1 MIKERKHTTGENRM
15 GLYEALLRAAE
26 QRPEQRAFS
35 GPGLGTE
42 GVSYGALHAR
52 AGRWA
57 AGLQALGVG
66 PGDRVLVQAEKSLE
80 VVVLYL
86 ATLRAGACYVPLNT
100 AYTVK
105 EMAYFFADAAPT
117 VAVLPAP
124 EALAAHADGCRCLT
138 LDALVVQ
145 LEEER
150 EALPPVPR
158 CLEDLAAILYTS
170 GTTGRS
176 KGAMLS
182 QGNLLSNAQ
191 ALRSLW
197 GWQADDV
204 LVHSLPIYHVHGLFV
219 ALHCAML
226 EPSEVHFLPRFSPEA
241 VLDALPGATVFMGV
255 PTHYVR
261 LLDKSGL
268 SAEASAG
275 MRLWVSGSAP
285 LRPETHGAFE
295 ARTGHQILERYGM
308 SEAGM
313 ITSNPLKGARVP
325 GTVGFVLPEGEVRLR
340 SEEGEPVPEG
350 AVGVLEIRGPNV
362 FSGYW
367 RQPEKTAESF
377 REGWFITG
385 DMAQID
391 ETGRVSI
398 VGRHKDLVISGGLN
412 VYPREVESVLDT
424 LPGIEE
430 SAVFGVPHWD
440 FGEAVV
446 AAVVL
451 EEDTYPGDAAT
462 LAALREALAAF
473 KVPKA
478 LFPMAALPRNTMG
491 KVQKNQLR
499 ADYAHSFS
507 GEGGGAS

>member
-1 MIKERKHTTGENRM
+1 
-15 GLYEALLRAAE
+15 
-26 QRPEQRAFS
+26 
-35 GPGLGTE
+35 
-42 GVSYGALHAR
+42 
-52 AGRWA
+52 
-57 AGLQALGVG
+57 
-66 PGDRVLVQAEKSLE
+66 
-80 VVVLYL
+80 
-86 ATLRAGACYVPLNT
+86 
-100 AYTVK
+100 
-105 EMAYFFADAAPT
+105 
-117 VAVLPAP
+117 
-124 EALAAHADGCRCLT
+124 
-138 LDALVVQ
+138 
-145 LEEER
+145 
-150 EALPPVPR
+150 
-158 CLEDLAAILYTS
+158 
-170 GTTGRS
+170 
-176 KGAMLS
+176 
-182 QGNLLSNAQ
+182 
-191 ALRSLW
+191 
-197 GWQADDV
+197 
-204 LVHSLPIYHVHGLFV
+204 VHSLPIYHVHGLFV

-226 EPSEVHFLPRFSPEA
+226 EPSEVRFLPRFSPEA
-241 VLDALPGATVFMGV
+241 VLEALPGATVFMGV

-261 LLDKSGL
+261 LLDAPGL
-268 SAEASAG
+268 TVEASAA

-285 LRPETHGAFE
+285 LRPETHEAFE
-295 ARTGHQILERYGM
+295 ARTGHKILERYGM

-313 ITSNPLKGARVP
+313 ITSNPLEGARIP

-340 SEEGEPVPEG
+340 SEEGAPVPEG

-362 FSGYW
+362 FRGYW

-391 ETGRVSI
+391 DTGRVSI

-451 EEDTYPGDAAT
+451 REDAYPGENAT
-462 LAALREALAAF
+462 LSALREALAAF

-478 LFPMAALPRNTMG
+478 LFPVTALPRNTMG

-499 ADYAHSFS
+499 EDYAHTFS
-507 GEGGGAS
+507 EAGGTPS

>member
-1 MIKERKHTTGENRM
+1 M
-15 GLYEALLRAAE
+15 GLYDALWRAAE

-35 GPGLGTE
+35 DPGLGAE

-57 AGLQALGVG
+57 AGLQALGVRS
-66 PGDRVLVQAEKSLE
+66 GDRVLVQAEKSVE

-86 ATLRAGACYVPLNT
+86 ATLRAGAIYVPLNT
-100 AYTVK
+100 AYTAT
-105 EMAYFFADAAPT
+105 EMAYFFTDAAPT

-124 EALAAHADGCRCLT
+124 DALAAHTDGCRCLT
-138 LDALVVQ
+138 LNALAAE
-145 LEEER
+145 LDEER
-150 EALPPVPR
+150 EALAPVPR
-158 CLEDLAAILYTS
+158 SAEDLAAILYTS

-182 QGNLLSNAQ
+182 HGNLLSNAH

-226 EPSEVHFLPRFSPEA
+226 EPSEVRFLLRFSPEA
-241 VLDALPGATVFMGV
+241 VLEALPGATVFMGV

-261 LLDKSGL
+261 LLDAPGL
-268 SAEASAG
+268 TGQAAAG

-285 LRPETHGAFE
+285 LRPETHEAFE
-295 ARTGHQILERYGM
+295 ARTGQKILERYGM

-313 ITSNPLKGARVP
+313 ITSNPLKGPRIP

-340 SEEGEPVPEG
+340 SEEGAPVLEG

-377 REGWFITG
+377 RDGWFITG

-391 ETGRVSI
+391 DTGRVSI

-412 VYPREVESVLDT
+412 VYPREVESVLDM

-430 SAVFGVPHWD
+430 SAVFGVPHRD

-451 EEDTYPGDAAT
+451 KADAYPGDGVT

-478 LFPMAALPRNTMG
+478 LFPLTTLPRNTMG

-499 ADYAHSFS
+499 ADYAETFS
-507 GEGGGAS
+507 KGSAL

>member
-1 MIKERKHTTGENRM
+1 M
-15 GLYEALLRAAE
+15 GLYEALWTAAE
-26 QRPEQRAFS
+26 QRLEQCAFS
-35 GPGLGTE
+35 GPGLGAE
-42 GVSYGALHAR
+42 GVSYGALHER

-57 AGLQALGVG
+57 AGLRALGVT
-66 PGDRVLVQAEKSLE
+66 PGDRVLVQAEKSVE

-86 ATLRAGACYVPLNT
+86 ATLRAGAVYVPLNT
-100 AYTVK
+100 AYTAK

-124 EALAAHADGCRCLT
+124 EALAGAPSEAHSEPGEEVCLRLT
-138 LDALVVQ
+138 L
-145 LEEER
+145 
-150 EALPPVPR
+150 EALAARLDEETEGLAPVARSP
-158 CLEDLAAILYTS
+158 EDLAAILYTS

-182 QGNLLSNAQ
+182 HGNLLSNAE
-191 ALRSLW
+191 ALRTLW
-197 GWQADDV
+197 GWARDDV

-226 EPSEVHFLPRFSPEA
+226 EPSEVRFLPRFSPEA
-241 VLDALPGATVFMGV
+241 VLEALPGATVFMGV

-261 LLDKSGL
+261 LLDAPEL
-268 SAEASAG
+268 TAQAAAG

-285 LRPETHGAFE
+285 LRPETHEAFE
-295 ARTGHQILERYGM
+295 ARTGQKILERYGM

-313 ITSNPLKGARVP
+313 ITSNPLEGARLP

-340 SEEGEPVPEG
+340 SEAGAAVPEG

-377 REGWFITG
+377 RDGWFITG

-430 SAVFGVPHWD
+430 SAVFGVPHRD

-451 EEDTYPGDAAT
+451 KEDAYPGDGAT

-478 LFPMAALPRNTMG
+478 LFPLATLPRNTMG

-499 ADYAHSFS
+499 ADYAETFS
-507 GEGGGAS
+507 ERAAP